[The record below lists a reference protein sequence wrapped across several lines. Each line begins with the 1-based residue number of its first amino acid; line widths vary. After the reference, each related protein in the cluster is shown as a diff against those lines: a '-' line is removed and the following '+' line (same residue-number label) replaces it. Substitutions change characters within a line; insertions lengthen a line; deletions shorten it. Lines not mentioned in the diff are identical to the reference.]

1 MRVIIVGCG
10 RVGSTLA
17 YELFKQ
23 GHQVAVIDHDPASFD
38 NLPLDFRGRTIEGD
52 VLSQNVLQRA
62 EIASADAL
70 ATVTN
75 SDTLNALV
83 AYIAQ
88 SQYDVTHVV
97 ARNYDP
103 TQRPLQQAFGIPIVG
118 SAGWGVRRIEELIA
132 EDPLSLVYDNAESNF
147 ALYQLEVSQNWDG
160 HALQELFPDGNI
172 MLMDLKRDGLSLPL
186 ADTFTLQTGDIIY
199 LSAPDE
205 EITALRDRLCGKEE

>member
-1 MRVIIVGCG
+1 MHVIVVGCG

-23 GHQVAVIDHDPASFD
+23 GHQVAVIDHDPAAFD

-62 EIASADAL
+62 EIGTADAL

-83 AYIAQ
+83 AHIARTEYKV
-88 SQYDVTHVV
+88 SHVV

-103 TQRPLQQAFGIPIVG
+103 TQRPLQEAFGIPIVG
-118 SAGWGVRRIEELIA
+118 SAGWGVRRIEELIS
-132 EDPLSLVYDNAESNF
+132 EDPLSLVYQNREAGF
-147 ALYQLEVSQNWDG
+147 ALYQLEVGQNWDG

-172 MLMDLKRDGLSLPL
+172 MLMDLKRSGQSLPL
-186 ADTFTLQTGDIIY
+186 ADTFTLQTGDMIY
-199 LSAPDE
+199 LSAAEE
-205 EITALRDRLCGKEE
+205 EITALRQRLCGEEG